1 MLPLFLLS
9 FFCFGQQPQPEKK
22 MVIIETKRRDVFNGT
37 YKEIGRDSIVIVDAS
52 GEEKKIAKSEI
63 LYIDQSSGKSNWF
76 TVPVNHRY
84 FLGATAIP
92 LRKYEV
98 IFENNYLVINS
109 VKFGL
114 TNRLTLGAGMVLKEN
129 YFFMARYSVY
139 RKRNYSLAMGLSYY
153 NMPNDLVETPSGE
166 DLKRF
171 GKISAISTWGNLN
184 FNVSVNVS
192 YLYARSGFVPPFV
205 TVSGFGRVTKRLGI
219 LTENTFL
226 VDIKNELLPVFSIG
240 TRWFGKRG
248 AFDAGVYLNAL
259 TVKEEFVLPYL
270 AYSFKVVALRESLKR
285 HN

>member
-1 MLPLFLLS
+1 
-9 FFCFGQQPQPEKK
+9 
-22 MVIIETKRRDVFNGT
+22 MVTIETKKGDVFNGT

-52 GEEKKIAKSEI
+52 GELKKIAKSEI
-63 LYIDQSSGKSNWF
+63 LYIDQSNGKSNWF

-84 FLGATAIP
+84 FFGATAIP

-98 IFENNYLVINS
+98 VFENNDLVINS

-114 TNRLTLGAGMVLKEN
+114 TNRLTLGAGMVLREN
-129 YFFMARYSVY
+129 YFFMAKYSVY
-139 RKRNYSLAMGLSYY
+139 RKRNYSLSMGVSYY
-153 NMPNDLVETPSGE
+153 NMPKDLIETPSGE

-171 GKISAISTWGNLN
+171 GKISAMSTWGNLN

-205 TVSGFGRVTKRLGI
+205 TISGFGRVTKHLGI
-219 LTENTFL
+219 LTENTFSAD
-226 VDIKNELLPVFSIG
+226 VKNQLLPVCSMG

-259 TVKEEFVLPYL
+259 TSKELFILPYL
-270 AYSFKVVALRESLKR
+270 AYSFKIVALRESWKR
-285 HN
+285 HI